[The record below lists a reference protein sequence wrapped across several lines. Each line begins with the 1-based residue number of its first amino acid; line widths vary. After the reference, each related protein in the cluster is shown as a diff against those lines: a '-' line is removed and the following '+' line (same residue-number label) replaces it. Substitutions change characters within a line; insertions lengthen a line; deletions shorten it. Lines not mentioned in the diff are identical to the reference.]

1 MWDDQTEILAI
12 YEEKLRAEIGDK
24 RVDEMLAS
32 KSEFNKKP
40 NQSEMEDIL
49 LSFGATDL

>member
-1 MWDDQTEILAI
+1 MWEDQTGILAI
-12 YEEKLRAEIGDK
+12 YEQKLRAEIGDK

-32 KSEFNKKP
+32 KSIYHKKP